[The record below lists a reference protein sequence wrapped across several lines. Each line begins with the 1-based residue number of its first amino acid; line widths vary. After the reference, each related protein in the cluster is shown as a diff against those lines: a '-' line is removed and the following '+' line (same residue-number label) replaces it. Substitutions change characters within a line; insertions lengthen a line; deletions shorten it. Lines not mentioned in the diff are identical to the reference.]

1 MKFADGVKGARRAL
15 RLGRSR
21 WPKATET
28 ARKGRFALR
37 APTPCT
43 GQPLFR
49 LAGLPAQQ
57 AVQQQDHGQGRKPGE
72 PYRRQDLHGGGGA
85 GLLP

>member
-1 MKFADGVKGARRAL
+1 MKFADGVKGPRRAL

-21 WPKATET
+21 RPKATET

-43 GQPLFR
+43 GLPLFR
-49 LAGLPAQQ
+49 LVGLPAQQ
-57 AVQQQDHGQGRKPGE
+57 TVQQQDHSQ
-72 PYRRQDLHGGGGA
+72 
-85 GLLP
+85 

>member
-15 RLGRSR
+15 RPSRSR

-43 GQPLFR
+43 GLPLIR
-49 LAGLPAQQ
+49 LVGLPAQQ
-57 AVQQQDHGQGRKPGE
+57 TVQQQDHGQ
-72 PYRRQDLHGGGGA
+72 
-85 GLLP
+85 

>member
-21 WPKATET
+21 RSKAAET
-28 ARKGRFALR
+28 AREGRFALR

-43 GQPLFR
+43 GLPLFR
-49 LAGLPAQQ
+49 LVGLPAQQ
-57 AVQQQDHGQGRKPGE
+57 TVQQQDHSQ
-72 PYRRQDLHGGGGA
+72 
-85 GLLP
+85 

>member
-21 WPKATET
+21 RPKAAQT
-28 ARKGRFALR
+28 ARDGRFSLR

-43 GQPLFR
+43 GLPLFR
-49 LAGLPAQQ
+49 LVGLPAQQ
-57 AVQQQDHGQGRKPGE
+57 TVQQQDHSQ
-72 PYRRQDLHGGGGA
+72 
-85 GLLP
+85 

>member
-21 WPKATET
+21 RPKAAET
-28 ARKGRFALR
+28 AREGRFALR

-43 GQPLFR
+43 GLPLFR
-49 LAGLPAQQ
+49 LVGLPAQQ
-57 AVQQQDHGQGRKPGE
+57 TVQQQDHSQ
-72 PYRRQDLHGGGGA
+72 
-85 GLLP
+85 

>member
-21 WPKATET
+21 RPKAAET
-28 ARKGRFALR
+28 AREGRFALR

-43 GQPLFR
+43 GLPLFR
-49 LAGLPAQQ
+49 PAGLPAQQ
-57 AVQQQDHGQGRKPGE
+57 TVQQQDHSQ
-72 PYRRQDLHGGGGA
+72 
-85 GLLP
+85 

>member
-21 WPKATET
+21 RAKAAET
-28 ARKGRFALR
+28 AREGRFALR

-43 GQPLFR
+43 GLPLFR
-49 LAGLPAQQ
+49 LVGLPAQQ
-57 AVQQQDHGQGRKPGE
+57 TVQQQDHSQ
-72 PYRRQDLHGGGGA
+72 
-85 GLLP
+85 